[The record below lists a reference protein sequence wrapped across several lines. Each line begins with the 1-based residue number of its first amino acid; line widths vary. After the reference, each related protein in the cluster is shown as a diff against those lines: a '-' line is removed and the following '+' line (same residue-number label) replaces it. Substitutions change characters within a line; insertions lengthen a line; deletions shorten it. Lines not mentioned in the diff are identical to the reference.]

1 LRVVRALSNHVIVMK
16 DGKVVEEGPSTEVFA
31 RPREPYT
38 KALLA
43 AALNLE
49 VAPNGATAT

>member
-1 LRVVRALSNHVIVMK
+1 MRAGKIV
-16 DGKVVEEGPSTEVFA
+16 EQGPAAEVFA

-43 AALNLE
+43 AAFDLDA
-49 VAPNGATAT
+49 VPGAA